1 MRGDVTWLDASIKS
15 IRDVTPT
22 VREFRIMPA
31 GGPPRWTPGSH
42 IEVNVVIDGRADT
55 RFYSL
60 VGDYDPVCY
69 RIAVKREQPSRGGS
83 RYMWSLSPNAR
94 IKVTTPLNLFELE
107 FGRPDYLLIA
117 GGIGITP
124 IYSMALT
131 LARQNAPFR
140 MLYAARSREEAAFLP
155 ELSTEIENRL
165 TFFAENEAERIDL
178 ATEIGRL
185 RPSAQVYV
193 CGPMGLLDA
202 LRHVWAGT
210 GRRPSDLRYET
221 FANSGRYAPEPFWVR
236 IAGHN
241 IEVTVPENKSMLDSL
256 TEAGIEVMFDCRRGE
271 CGLCSVDIVEIKG
284 EIDHRDVFFS
294 DHQKKMNNKM
304 CACVS
309 RVVGGGVTADVGYRS
324 S

>member
-1 MRGDVTWLDASIKS
+1 MQGELSWLDATIKS
-15 IRDVTPT
+15 ASDVTPSI
-22 VREFRIMPA
+22 RQFQIIPA

-42 IEVNVVIDGRADT
+42 IEVGVIIGGRADT

-60 VGDYDPVCY
+60 VGDYDPISY

-83 RYMWSLSPNAR
+83 RYMWSLLPDAR
-94 IKVTTPLNLFELE
+94 IKVTTPRNLFELE

-131 LARQNAPFR
+131 LARQNAPLR

-155 ELSTEIENRL
+155 ELSADLENRL
-165 TFFAENEAERIDL
+165 TFFAENEGERIDL

-185 RPSAQVYV
+185 RPGGQVYV

-202 LRHVWAGT
+202 LRHAWAAC
-210 GRRPSDLRYET
+210 GRRPSDLRYES
-221 FANSGRYAPEPFWVR
+221 FANSGRYAAEPFWVR
-236 IAGHN
+236 IAGR
-241 IEVTVPENKSMLDSL
+241 EVEVPVAENKSMLDAL

-271 CGLCSVDIVEIKG
+271 CGLCSVDILEIKG

-294 DHQKKMNNKM
+294 DHQKKINNKM

-309 RVVGGGVTADVGYRS
+309 RVVGGGVIADVGYRRD
-324 S
+324 